1 MLSKITSAMA
11 IFFPLLN
18 FWGLKWAKQ
27 ATSIFGE
34 KYKGNKNS
42 SSRIKCAIDPLH
54 PKSASNYLECHTSGV
69 KLWFPRP
76 KTHSRFCICNKGLI
90 SNLIGLA
97 RDSLDFM
104 GGSNCKKEN
113 WWIWIWSMKWMYVFF
128 LTEKGHM
135 LWITLLNYGEEKYR
149 IILM

>member
-1 MLSKITSAMA
+1 MLSKITSSMA
-11 IFFPLLN
+11 ISFPLLN

-54 PKSASNYLECHTSGV
+54 PKSASDYLECHTSGV

-90 SNLIGLA
+90 SNLIGLSRELWISWVVA
-97 RDSLDFM
+97 IA
-104 GGSNCKKEN
+104 KKKTDEYEYGQ
-113 WWIWIWSMKWMYVFF
+113 WSECMFFF